1 MYGEGVSRA
10 GEVIDLGVEAGV
22 IEKTGAWYSYQ
33 GEKLG
38 QGKENV
44 KLLLKD
50 NPELRDELEKKVR
63 DYYQISLAGDNDT
76 K

>member
-1 MYGEGVSRA
+1 MVA
-10 GEVIDLGVEAGV
+10 DLVELV
-22 IEKTGAWYSYQ
+22 FFQLLVPVFDKTGAWYSYN

-50 NPELRDELEKKVR
+50 TPELCSELEEKVR
-63 DYYQISLAGDNDT
+63 EYYDVTISNS
-76 K
+76 KEEKKEK